1 MPPRY
6 RNVLVAFDGSRASEL
21 ALVHGVMIAQTCRAR
36 LALVAVVPP
45 PALLSWQAP
54 GGMRGVYEAE
64 QAELEQRLREAADQV
79 PDDLPV
85 TTRLVDGDPARE
97 IVRAAR
103 DGEHDLIVMGSR
115 GRGRVTTAVL
125 GSVSNHV
132 MREAGVPVIV
142 IHPPGGSPDLAA

>member
-1 MPPRY
+1 
-6 RNVLVAFDGSRASEL
+6 
-21 ALVHGVMIAQTCRAR
+21 
-36 LALVAVVPP
+36 
-45 PALLSWQAP
+45 
-54 GGMRGVYEAE
+54 
-64 QAELEQRLREAADQV
+64 
-79 PDDLPV
+79 
-85 TTRLVDGDPARE
+85 
-97 IVRAAR
+97 VRAAR

>member
-1 MPPRY
+1 VSPRY
-6 RNVLVAFDGSRASEL
+6 RNVLVAFDGSPASEL
-21 ALVHGVMIAQTCRAR
+21 ALGHAVMIAQACRAK
-36 LALVAVVPP
+36 LALVAVVAP

-64 QAELEQRLREAADQV
+64 QTGLEHVLREAADQV

-97 IVRAAR
+97 LVRAAR
-103 DGEHDLIVMGSR
+103 DGENDLIVMGSR
-115 GRGRVTTAVL
+115 GRGAVSSAVL

-142 IHPPGGSPDLAA
+142 LHPPDGGPGLAA